1 MFFRRAFG
9 KNQNDYSKETFEE
22 IPNREYIHTQSPS
35 SPPPQQKH
43 HWQMKSHYNN
53 KYNNSN
59 NRRGS
64 FGEREHQQIKTSAI
78 HVGGGLSV
86 LQLTPIWEHIIR
98 TNSLPNSININELFE
113 EFYARLHDPEISVR
127 SHALRVLVDVLIV
140 MGQQADY
147 HVGSILHPLVDNLGH
162 IAPAVRKSALDAL
175 RVYVA
180 QSAMP
185 ETVMLDI
192 MNYGMNRP
200 ANDPF
205 SGRLT
210 VAIMLALPALIL
222 PILITPKRSYV
233 VKAVID
239 ALSSKM
245 VQITYQ
251 EIALK
256 ILLKIK
262 DMVGLSEFHEYMPI
276 NVKKDFDLLCK
287 VYGLPKTTTNSND
300 SNVDLHV
307 PAYDPKKPWAS
318 KFVPKKNPQGNYPTS
333 HAPIDSAK
341 YFGANYDATY
351 PFERTRLSNN
361 LGTPKK
367 VKSPRQNSAGIMRAS
382 SEHNLSVECNGNSSG
397 SESGGSSMSLQTQ
410 TNTAANS
417 KVVSREN
424 GFNGGEK
431 KTVNGKVIMETEI
444 KITPETAVTMRILEQ
459 NPSTQTD
466 ESDDENG
473 NTKKIITD
481 FSAPYPV
488 TPMKAKNQE
497 DLKVSDNFLP
507 KNGGLGSVGRR
518 VRFGGEIIK
527 MRTPDSDT
535 VDQSDDN
542 DSRNGNLHINLQ
554 KENSNLSDNSSIS
567 SDNSTTNE
575 YIKQANVGFMNEP
588 LSLNQL
594 RNNIGQL
601 KKEKKAIV
609 EPSSFPYAE
618 PTSFSR
624 ATPMNARPVSSRPP
638 PVVHSPPN
646 SRPNSSSQSNVE
658 HTIPITTKKIE
669 PTVKLESS
677 SSTDYSQELNIRIPE
692 NETVLPAY
700 FTPPNIMIKKNSP
713 MHHNGNLLQH
723 QRPATSPMVSPKIF
737 TIPATSSSSYSSKNN
752 SPIKSAPVTPNYHS
766 PSKTRQNSVTPEK
779 IRRSVSSLSPRSVH
793 HGVTMLHNLTRSPG
807 SSPLRHR
814 RSSMSAE
821 DIRVKISNEENAQTV
836 NFNPKLDEMT
846 QTPNS
851 VRADEMTQTSII
863 GDLKCTEMFEESTPS
878 SMKDS
883 PGISVTYHVQQQ
895 QQPEF
900 KSWEELGIVD
910 YYTLKDLKSGVSIY
924 FYLNQHIESRHTI
937 DFTSKRIK
945 LFSATFFLL

>member
-1 MFFRRAFG
+1 LVSYNFL
-9 KNQNDYSKETFEE
+9 
-22 IPNREYIHTQSPS
+22 SP
-35 SPPPQQKH
+35 H
-43 HWQMKSHYNN
+43 
-53 KYNNSN
+53 
-59 NRRGS
+59 
-64 FGEREHQQIKTSAI
+64 
-78 HVGGGLSV
+78 SV

-98 TNSLPNSININELFE
+98 TNSLPHSINIQELFE
-113 EFYARLHDPEISVR
+113 EFFARLHDPEISVR

-147 HVGSILHPLVDNLGH
+147 HVGNILHPLVDNLGH

-222 PILITPKRSYV
+222 PVLITPKRSYV

-256 ILLKIK
+256 ILLKMK
-262 DMVGLSEFHEYMPI
+262 DMVGLNEFHEYMPI

-287 VYGLPKTTTNSND
+287 VYGLPKVAPNTNDPS
-300 SNVDLHV
+300 VDLHV
-307 PAYDPKKPWAS
+307 PAFDPKKPWAS
-318 KFVPKKNPQGNYPTS
+318 KFVPKKDPHGNFPTS

-341 YFGANYDATY
+341 YFGGNYDATY

-361 LGTPKK
+361 LGTPRK
-367 VKSPRQNSAGIMRAS
+367 VKSPRQTSAGIMRAS
-382 SEHNLSVECNGNSSG
+382 SEHNLSVDFNGNSSG
-397 SESGGSSMSLQTQ
+397 SESGGSNMSLQTQ

-417 KVVSREN
+417 KVVSLEN
-424 GFNGGEK
+424 GVNGEK
-431 KTVNGKVIMETEI
+431 TVVNGKVIMETEI
-444 KITPETAVTMRILEQ
+444 KITPQTAVMMRILEQ

-466 ESDDENG
+466 ESDEEEG

-488 TPMKAKNQE
+488 TPMKAKIID
-497 DLKVSDNFLP
+497 DLKISDNSMP
-507 KNGGLGSVGRR
+507 KFNSSGGRR
-518 VRFGGEIIK
+518 VHFGGEIIK

-542 DSRNGNLHINLQ
+542 DSRNGNMHIHLH

-567 SDNSTTNE
+567 SDNSTANE
-575 YIKQANVGFMNEP
+575 YIKQANVGFINEP
-588 LSLNQL
+588 LSLNQM
-594 RNNIGQL
+594 RHNIGHL
-601 KKEKKAIV
+601 KEKKVIV
-609 EPSSFPYAE
+609 EPSNFKFVE
-618 PTSFSR
+618 PPATTYSR
-624 ATPMNARPVSSRPP
+624 ATPMSARPVSSRPP
-638 PVVHSPPN
+638 VVMHSPPN
-646 SRPNSSSQSNVE
+646 SRPSSSNRPPVVHSPPPPATPQV
-658 HTIPITTKKIE
+658 TTTTTTSVKVHG
-669 PTVKLESS
+669 PKLESS

-692 NETVLPAY
+692 VETVLPAH

-713 MHHNGNLLQH
+713 MHLNGHMLQH
-723 QRPATSPMVSPKIF
+723 QRPATSPMFSPKII
-737 TIPATSSSSYSSKNN
+737 TIPATSSSSHSSRNN
-752 SPIKSAPVTPNYHS
+752 SPVKSAPVTPNYHS
-766 PSKTRQNSVTPEK
+766 PSKSRQNSVTPER
-779 IRRSVSSLSPRSVH
+779 IRRSVSSLSPRTIH

-807 SSPLRHR
+807 GSPSRNR

-821 DIRVKISNEENAQTV
+821 DIRVRISNEGNTQTI
-836 NFNPKLDEMT
+836 FFTPKLDEMT
-846 QTPNS
+846 QTPNGS
-851 VRADEMTQTSII
+851 YRMDEMTQTSII
-863 GDLKCTEMFEESTPS
+863 GDIKCSEMCGEESTPS
-878 SMKDS
+878 SKDS
-883 PGISVTYHVQQQ
+883 PGMTVTYQVQQQ
-895 QQPEF
+895 QQPLL

-910 YYTLKDLKSGVSIY
+910 YYVLKDLKSGVSAY
-924 FYLNQHIESRHTI
+924 
-937 DFTSKRIK
+937 
-945 LFSATFFLL
+945 